1 MKKIF
6 TISIFLCA
14 MSLVQAQATVEKHLL
29 GLDVGLV
36 SASFKY
42 ETKLARKF
50 TLYTEAG
57 ISLKSYTVDY
67 SDPALKD
74 ETNYLT
80 SPFLAVAPRFYYGLD
95 RRVQKGRNIAKNG
108 ANFISVNFLY
118 NSNQNEITNSS
129 SRNSVVPSLSVIPSF
144 GIRRVFSSH
153 FSYEFIFGY
162 GYQYNFY
169 DAQVCNCSH
178 DQSVL
183 DIQAKIG
190 YNF

>member
-29 GLDVGLV
+29 GIDVGLV

-80 SPFLAVAPRFYYGLD
+80 SPFVAVAPRFYYGLD

-108 ANFISVNFLY
+108 ANFISVIFLY
-118 NSNQNEITNSS
+118 NSNNNEITNSS
-129 SRNSVVPSLSVIPSF
+129 KVHSVVPSLSVIPSY
-144 GIRRVFSSH
+144 GIRRVFAH
-153 FSYEFIFGY
+153 NFSYEFIFGY

-169 DAQVCNCSH
+169 DAQICNCPH

>member
-1 MKKIF
+1 MKKLF
-6 TISIFLCA
+6 GLLVFLNCLNA
-14 MSLVQAQATVEKHLL
+14 IYAQASVEKRLF
-29 GLDVGLV
+29 GVDIGLV

-42 ETKLARKF
+42 EAKLARKF
-50 TLYTEAG
+50 TLYSEAG
-57 ISLKSYTVDY
+57 ISLKSYTVEY
-67 SDPALKD
+67 NDPALKD

-95 RRVQKGRNIAKNG
+95 RRVQKGRSIAKNG

-118 NSNQNEITNSS
+118 NSNRNEITNSS
-129 SRNSVVPSLSVIPSF
+129 KIHSVVPSLGVIPSF
-144 GIRRVFSSH
+144 GIRRVFATN

-169 DAQVCNCSH
+169 DAEVCNCPH